1 MKRIILIFVSAV
13 VLVACGRS
21 YEEQK
26 RLTRAERQRL
36 AREDSAA
43 LKIAVTPT
51 LDCLPLY
58 VAQYYGLFD
67 GLGADVRLKRYAARM
82 DCDEALRQ
90 GRVEGLVT
98 DLVRGQRL
106 VSLGTPLEYLTATG
120 AYWQLLTNRNA
131 RIKELKQ
138 LNDKMVAMTRYSATD
153 MLSDYA
159 VDSVGLAPEM
169 VFRIQV
175 NDMVLRLRM
184 LENNEMDAL
193 LLTEP
198 QATAARMLKHPVLMD
213 SRKLGMRLGAVA
225 VKSAAMGDT
234 ARQRQVKVMLKAYDM
249 ACDSIRKHGLKSYR
263 RLIAEKC
270 GVDEKVAAA
279 LPKDIRFDH
288 AAPPRREDIDRA
300 EAWLTAKVADDRITP
315 DDDGGK

>member
-1 MKRIILIFVSAV
+1 MKRIILIFVSAA
-13 VLVACGRS
+13 LIGACGPS

-58 VAQYYGLFD
+58 VAQHYDLFA
-67 GLGADVRLKRYAARM
+67 GLGADVRLKRFAARM
-82 DCDEALRQ
+82 DCDEAMQARK
-90 GRVEGLVT
+90 VEGLVT

-106 VSLGTPLEYLTATG
+106 VGLGVPLDYLTATG

-138 LNDKMVAMTRYSATD
+138 LNDKMLAMTRYSATD
-153 MLSDYA
+153 LLGDYA

-169 VFRIQV
+169 VFRIQI

-184 LENNEMDAL
+184 IENNEMDAT

-198 QATAARMLKHPVLMD
+198 QATAARMQKNPVLMD
-213 SRKLGMRLGAVA
+213 SRKLGMRLGAMA
-225 VKSAAMGDT
+225 VRQDLKGDT
-234 ARQRQVKVMLKAYDM
+234 ARQKQVEVLMKAYDM
-249 ACDSIRKHGLKSYR
+249 ACDSIKKYGLKGYR
-263 RLIAEKC
+263 KLIAEKC
-270 GVDEKVAAA
+270 GVGENVADA

-288 AAPPRREDIDRA
+288 AAAPRKEDIDRA
-300 EAWLTAKVADDRITP
+300 EAWLARKLADDETTK